1 MSMHALYVW
10 FTNAKELP
18 TGISSRW
25 NSVRT
30 LLWCSFY
37 HPTHSYISINTN
49 LIHRRFNSIANN
61 NDSNCITLFMHRWL
75 QLTAL
80 HIQAYKL
87 EMCPMCANIFHNRKI
102 MKYAEKKNWI
112 NEFHMR
118 LTSMPQYRQDI
129 SNYRFMLES
138 SWTS

>member
-1 MSMHALYVW
+1 
-10 FTNAKELP
+10 
-18 TGISSRW
+18 
-25 NSVRT
+25 
-30 LLWCSFY
+30 
-37 HPTHSYISINTN
+37 
-49 LIHRRFNSIANN
+49 
-61 NDSNCITLFMHRWL
+61 MHRWL

-102 MKYAEKKNWI
+102 MKYEERKKNWI

-138 SWTS
+138 SWTSWKFQFRMTSCIKSMAKLVLFLILTFWFSNKQTTKSKSIGGIVVWNLMNLLNRKGLLTF